1 MLRKLSRTI
10 LGESRYRQASQA
22 LRSLKIILRPKF
34 EPEVSAMPRI
44 VKPGDVVLDIGANYG
59 TYTRVLSR
67 LVGPQ
72 GHVYAFEPAAIT
84 MQGLQ
89 RTCRLLRLR
98 NVSFLRVALTNQ
110 SGNATLY
117 TPIKAHGGY
126 GIALA
131 HLEHDARRPSVNET
145 VTTLTLDD
153 FSAQQGLQRL
163 DFIKCDV
170 EGAELAVFQG
180 AVETLQRFHPKIM
193 AEVNQN
199 YLDRHH
205 HSTGELYKFMT
216 HLGYRAFIWD
226 RTALQPVQSID
237 TPNNYFFLP
246 AAS

>member
-1 MLRKLSRTI
+1 MLRKLSRTL
-10 LGESRYRQASQA
+10 LGEPRYRRVSQT

-34 EPEVSAMPRI
+34 EPEVSAMPRVI
-44 VKPGDVVLDIGANYG
+44 KPGDVVFDIGANYG

-98 NVSFLRVALTNQ
+98 NVTFMRTALASQ

-126 GIALA
+126 GVALA
-131 HLEHDARRPSVNET
+131 HLEHDPRRPSVHET
-145 VTTLTLDD
+145 VATLTLDD
-153 FSAQQGLQRL
+153 FTKHHGIQHL

-180 AVETLQRFHPKIM
+180 GAKTLQRFHPKIM

-205 HSTGELYKFMT
+205 HSTGQLYEFMT
-216 HLGYRAFIWD
+216 NLGYRAFIWD
-226 RTALQPVQSID
+226 RTAMRPVESID
-237 TPNNYFFLP
+237 TPNNYFFLHS
-246 AAS
+246 A